1 MMQRMERQF
10 AGRTLSLEIG
20 RMAKL
25 AQGSCLV
32 QYGDTVV
39 LCAVT
44 VQDKPTHLPFF
55 PLTIE
60 YREKSYAAGKIPGG
74 FFKREGR
81 PGEKEILSAR
91 QIDRPIRPLFP
102 EGFLYETQVTCFILS
117 ADQENDA
124 DTLALIGASVAL
136 NMSKVPFNT
145 PVASVRIARI
155 QGNWVVNPTFQQ
167 LEYSDVDIV
176 VAGSHDAITMVE
188 GGALEVAEAEILEG
202 LQIAQDAINE
212 ICAFQVEFLK
222 GHTVPDMEWISV
234 APDADLTAK
243 VEGMATDKVAEALN
257 LSDKQER
264 NQAMAAVTKDVVAT
278 LTAEDEKYAEQA
290 KDIGKVLRSIEK
302 QTMRRQILDKGQRAD
317 GRGLDEVRPITSEVG
332 VLPRTHGSA
341 LFTRGQT
348 QALVVATLG
357 TSRDEQR
364 IDSID
369 SRDEI
374 TKSFM
379 LHYNFPPFCVG
390 EARPFRGTSRRE
402 IGHGNLAER
411 AIQPLL
417 PAYDDFPYTI
427 RIVSDVLESNGSSSM
442 ASVCG
447 SSLSLMDAGVPIK
460 APCAG
465 VAMGLI
471 KEGDDLAILTDILGL
486 EDALGDMDFKVAGTR
501 DGVTSIQ
508 MDIKVDGLSLDILTD
523 ALERANRGRMHIL
536 DRMDQTLAG
545 ARDELSEFAPTIVSI
560 QINPEKIGEI
570 IGPKGKTIRAI
581 QEESGAKIDIDDS
594 GIVKIAAVS
603 AEAGARAREMIEAI
617 VKDPEVG
624 RIYEGPVKNTTTF
637 GAFVEIMPGTEGL
650 CHISELQEARTENT
664 EDVVKK
670 GEIVRVKLLSIDEK
684 GRLRLSRK
692 AALAEEAQAS
702 EGGAEASS
710 ESDEGASEG

>member
-1 MMQRMERQF
+1 MERQF

-44 VQDKPTHLPFF
+44 VRDTPTHLPFF

-102 EGFLYETQVTCFILS
+102 EGFLYETQVACFILS

-124 DTLALIGASVAL
+124 DVLALIGASVAL

-145 PVASVRIARI
+145 PVASVRVGRI

-167 LEYSDVDIV
+167 LEYSDVDMV
-176 VAGSHDAITMVE
+176 VAGSDGALTMVE
-188 GGALEVAEAEILEG
+188 GGALEVPEADILEG
-202 LQIAQDAINE
+202 LQVAQDAINE
-212 ICAFQVEFLK
+212 LCAFQVEFLE
-222 GHTVPDMEWISV
+222 GHTVPDMEWTAV
-234 APDADLTAK
+234 GPDPELKAK
-243 VEGMATDKVAEALN
+243 VESVAEGKVAEALN

-264 NQAMAAVTKDVVAT
+264 NQAMAAVTEDVIAT
-278 LTAEDEKYAEQA
+278 LTAEDEANAEHA
-290 KDIGKVLRSIEK
+290 KAIGEILRGIEK
-302 QTMRRQILDKGQRAD
+302 KTMRRQILDKGERAD
-317 GRGLDEVRPITSEVG
+317 GRGLEDIRSISSEVG

-348 QALVVATLG
+348 QALAVVTLG

-369 SRDEI
+369 SREEI

-379 LHYNFPPFCVG
+379 LHYNFPPFSVG

-442 ASVCG
+442 ATVCG
-447 SSLSLMDAGVPIK
+447 SSLALMDAGVPIK

-471 KEGDDLAILTDILGL
+471 KEGDEVAILTDILGL
-486 EDALGDMDFKVAGTR
+486 EDALGDMDFKIAGTR

-508 MDIKVDGLSLDILTD
+508 MDIKIDGLTVDLLSEALT
-523 ALERANRGRMHIL
+523 RANKGRMHIL
-536 DRMDQTLAG
+536 DRMADALDTH
-545 ARDELSEFAPTIVSI
+545 RDDLSDYAPRIVAI

-581 QEESGAKIDIDDS
+581 QEDSGAKIDIDDS

-603 AEAGARAREMIEAI
+603 SEAGARAREMIEAI

-650 CHISELQEARTENT
+650 CHISELAEGRTENT

-670 GEIVRVKLLSIDEK
+670 GDIVRVKLLSIDEK

-692 AALAEEAQAS
+692 AALAEDAQAEEGGADEATDSES
-702 EGGAEASS
+702 EGGS
-710 ESDEGASEG
+710 ED

>member
-1 MMQRMERQF
+1 MIQRLERQF

-44 VQDKPTHLPFF
+44 VQDNPTHLPFF

-102 EGFLYETQVTCFILS
+102 DGFMHETQVACFILS

-124 DTLALIGASVAL
+124 DVLALIGASVAL

-145 PVASVRIARI
+145 PVASVRVGRI

-167 LEYSDVDIV
+167 LEYSDLDIV
-176 VAGSHDAITMVE
+176 VAGSAEAITMVE
-188 GGALEVAEAEILEG
+188 GGALEVPEAEILEG
-202 LQIAQDAINE
+202 LQVAHDAIKE
-212 ICAFQVEFLK
+212 LCAMQVEFLQ
-222 GHTVPDMEWISV
+222 GHGVPDMEWKPV
-234 APDADLTAK
+234 APEAALKSK
-243 VEGMATDKVAEALN
+243 VEGLAAAKVAEALN
-257 LSDKQER
+257 LHDKQER
-264 NQAMAAVTKDVVAT
+264 AQAMAAVTEDVLAT
-278 LTAEDEKYAEQA
+278 LTDEDEDYGDQQR
-290 KDIGKVLRSIEK
+290 DISDILRGIEK
-302 QTMRRQILDKGQRAD
+302 KTMRRQILDKGERAD
-317 GRGLDEVRPITSEVG
+317 GRGLDEIRPITSEVG

-348 QALVVATLG
+348 QALAVVTLG

-369 SRDEI
+369 SREEI

-379 LHYNFPPFCVG
+379 LHYNFPPFSVG

-402 IGHGNLAER
+402 VGHGNLAER

-417 PAYDDFPYTI
+417 PAYDTFPYTI
-427 RIVSDVLESNGSSSM
+427 RIVSDILESNGSSSM
-442 ASVCG
+442 ATVCG
-447 SSLSLMDAGVPIK
+447 SSLALMDAGVPIK

-471 KEGDDLAILTDILGL
+471 KEGDDVAVLTDILGL

-508 MDIKVDGLSLDILTD
+508 MDIKIAGLTVDILKE
-523 ALERANRGRMHIL
+523 ALERAHKGRLHIL
-536 DRMDQTLAG
+536 DQMAKALERH
-545 ARDELSEFAPTIVSI
+545 RDELSDYAPRIVSI
-560 QINPEKIGEI
+560 QINPEKIGEV

-581 QEESGAKIDIDDS
+581 QEESGATIDIDDS

-603 AEAGARAREMIEAI
+603 GEAGARAREMIEAI
-617 VKDPEVG
+617 VKDPEIG

-650 CHISELQEARTENT
+650 CHISELQEARTEKT

-670 GEIVRVKLLSIDEK
+670 GDIVRVKLLSIDEK

-692 AALAEEAQAS
+692 AAMAEEAGA
-702 EGGAEASS
+702 AEAS
-710 ESDEGASEG
+710 EA